1 MKLVS
6 SELRMTPI
14 GDIPRIKKLEVI
26 GVFESGISGYDEVLA
41 FIDYRLLQKIF
52 RMNENITGLGVRIS
66 NPENAPEIA
75 HEFAELTDE
84 YIIRNWADENKSIF
98 QVMKLE
104 KIGLFLILTL
114 IIVVAAFNIISGLT
128 ILIKNKTKEIAILKT
143 FSHFLFVQVPFL
155 LSIPIACILLNIAN
169 DKLFYLFASF
179 GIGSLI
185 LSCLGSISSSMNL
198 MNQRNFLL
206 GSVIV
211 MIFSV
216 PIIIFSV
223 GIINMEESFNSL
235 INILFGILLIV
246 FAINP
251 WASGL
256 CLKLSLENN

>member
-1 MKLVS
+1 MKFLNKIIFFYYREYKLNIS
-6 SELRMTPI
+6 GIQDILTNIIFFFISIFIFIFSI
-14 GDIPRIKKLEVI
+14 GPDKETISQI
-26 GVFESGISGYDEVLA
+26 GVGIVWTLLLLSSTLSLRKFYQDDFENGNL
-41 FIDYRLLQKIF
+41 
-52 RMNENITGLGVRIS
+52 
-66 NPENAPEIA
+66 
-75 HEFAELTDE
+75 
-84 YIIRNWADENKSIF
+84 
-98 QVMKLE
+98 
-104 KIGLFLILTL
+104 L
-114 IIVVAAFNIISGLT
+114 IIHLNGFSFGF
-128 ILIKNKTKEIAILKT
+128 IAILKT
-143 FSHFLFVQVPFL
+143 FSHFLFVQLPFL

-169 DKLFYLFASF
+169 EKLFFLFSSF
-179 GIGSLI
+179 GIGSFT

-223 GIINMEESFNSL
+223 GIINMEENFNSL

-251 WASGL
+251 WASGI

>member
-1 MKLVS
+1 MKFLNKIIFFYYREYKLNMS
-6 SELRMTPI
+6 GFQDILTNIIFFFISIFIFIFSI
-14 GDIPRIKKLEVI
+14 GPDKETISQI
-26 GVFESGISGYDEVLA
+26 GVGILWTLLLLSSTLSLRKFYQEDFESGNL
-41 FIDYRLLQKIF
+41 
-52 RMNENITGLGVRIS
+52 
-66 NPENAPEIA
+66 
-75 HEFAELTDE
+75 
-84 YIIRNWADENKSIF
+84 
-98 QVMKLE
+98 
-104 KIGLFLILTL
+104 L
-114 IIVVAAFNIISGLT
+114 IIHLNGFSFGF
-128 ILIKNKTKEIAILKT
+128 IAILKT

-155 LSIPIACILLNIAN
+155 LSLPIACILLNISN

-216 PIIIFSV
+216 PVIIFSV